1 LRNMPEWRDG
11 DVLGTALTALSI
23 VPSILQYTS
32 HVRACNSFYW
42 KIEPG
47 LSSSDSPTGTVLM

>member
-1 LRNMPEWRDG
+1 MPEWRDG
-11 DVLGTALTALSI
+11 DVLGTALTARSI
-23 VPSILQYTS
+23 VPSILQYSS